1 MNKPE
6 IVSVNLVGMEEDRLE
21 AFSASLG
28 VSMTKE
34 VLEGAEDAKVSVTAS
49 KSLSELSDD
58 IACALECY
66 AKDQEIKQQVRKAKK
81 EARSKRDELTYK

>member
-1 MNKPE
+1 MNKAE
-6 IVSVNLVGMEEDRLE
+6 IVTVNLIGMEEERLE

-34 VLEGAEDAKVSVTAS
+34 VLEGAEGEETSVSVS

-66 AKDQEIKQQVRKAKK
+66 AKDQEIKQSVQKAKR
-81 EARSKRDELTYK
+81 EARSKRAELTYK